1 MIYPSNQMSVEPY
14 ISFLLPCFNES
25 EVLIEMHRRVK
36 EVGEKLSKPYEVVF
50 VNDGSTDDTFHKM
63 VALTERDPM
72 LVIVDLSRNHGH
84 QLALSAGL
92 QCCAGE
98 RVLVLDADLQD
109 PPELLPQMLE
119 LMDQGADVVFAQR
132 RTRLG
137 DAPLKRFACAVF
149 YRLLQKLS
157 DTPIPLDTGDF
168 RLMSR
173 RVVNQILQMPERH
186 RFIRGMVSWVGY
198 RQVPFFYDREKRFAG
213 ETKYP
218 FFRLL
223 ALALDGIAA
232 SSTKPLMLASY
243 AGALFAFLCLGFIG
257 YAIYSLLFIGQT
269 PQGWTSLMIVVTLMG
284 SVQLFVLGIIGQYL
298 GRIHE
303 QVRGRPIFI
312 IRDIVRGRSL
322 S

>member
-1 MIYPSNQMSVEPY
+1 
-14 ISFLLPCFNES
+14 
-25 EVLIEMHRRVK
+25 
-36 EVGEKLSKPYEVVF
+36 
-50 VNDGSTDDTFHKM
+50 M
-63 VALTERDPM
+63 VAINPYDRTVTGLYHDASQNWFQQKPPY
-72 LVIVDLSRNHGH
+72 
-84 QLALSAGL
+84 AGP
-92 QCCAGE
+92 GGMNNF
-98 RVLVLDADLQD
+98 
-109 PPELLPQMLE
+109 PQ
-119 LMDQGADVVFAQR
+119 
-132 RTRLG
+132 
-137 DAPLKRFACAVF
+137 
-149 YRLLQKLS
+149 LLQKLS

-257 YAIYSLLFIGQT
+257 YAIYSLLFVGQT
-269 PQGWTSLMIVVTLMG
+269 PQG
-284 SVQLFVLGIIGQYL
+284 
-298 GRIHE
+298 
-303 QVRGRPIFI
+303 
-312 IRDIVRGRSL
+312 
-322 S
+322 

>member
-14 ISFLLPCFNES
+14 ISFLLPCYNES
-25 EVLIEMHRRVK
+25 EVLFEMHRRVK
-36 EVGEKLSKPYEVVF
+36 EVGEKLSKPYEIVF

-109 PPELLPQMLE
+109 PPELLTQMLE

-149 YRLLQKLS
+149 YH
-157 DTPIPLDTGDF
+157 
-168 RLMSR
+168 
-173 RVVNQILQMPERH
+173 ILTYQHSELTCSYLPMP
-186 RFIRGMVSWVGY
+186 M
-198 RQVPFFYDREKRFAG
+198 
-213 ETKYP
+213 
-218 FFRLL
+218 
-223 ALALDGIAA
+223 
-232 SSTKPLMLASY
+232 M
-243 AGALFAFLCLGFIG
+243 
-257 YAIYSLLFIGQT
+257 
-269 PQGWTSLMIVVTLMG
+269 
-284 SVQLFVLGIIGQYL
+284 
-298 GRIHE
+298 
-303 QVRGRPIFI
+303 
-312 IRDIVRGRSL
+312 
-322 S
+322 

>member
-1 MIYPSNQMSVEPY
+1 MTSTTNKNLVAPY
-14 ISFLLPCFNES
+14 VSFLLPCFNES
-25 EVLIEMHRRVK
+25 EVLNEMHRRVK
-36 EVGEKLSKPYEVVF
+36 DVGEKLAKPYEIVF
-50 VNDGSTDDTFHKM
+50 VNDGSTDDTYQKM
-63 VALTERDPM
+63 IVLTEIDPM

-92 QCCAGE
+92 QCCLGE

-109 PPELLPQMLE
+109 PPELLSQILV
-119 LMDQGADVVFAQR
+119 LMDRGADVVFAQR
-132 RTRLG
+132 RTRRG
-137 DAPLKRFACAVF
+137 DAPLKRIACAVF

-173 RVVNQILQMPERH
+173 RVVDKILQMPERH

-198 RQVPFFYDREKRFAG
+198 QQVPFFYDREKRFAG

-232 SSTKPLMLASY
+232 SSTRPLMLASY
-243 AGALFAFLCLGFIG
+243 AGGLFAILCFGFIV
-257 YAIYSLLFIGQT
+257 YAVYSLFFVGET

-312 IRDIVRGRSL
+312 IRDIVRGRSI

>member
-1 MIYPSNQMSVEPY
+1 ML
-14 ISFLLPCFNES
+14 F
-25 EVLIEMHRRVK
+25 EMHRRVK
-36 EVGEKLSKPYEVVF
+36 EVGEKLSKPYEIVF

-63 VALTERDPM
+63 VVLTEKDPM

-109 PPELLPQMLE
+109 PPELLTQMLE

-173 RVVNQILQMPERH
+173 RVVN
-186 RFIRGMVSWVGY
+186 
-198 RQVPFFYDREKRFAG
+198 
-213 ETKYP
+213 
-218 FFRLL
+218 
-223 ALALDGIAA
+223 
-232 SSTKPLMLASY
+232 
-243 AGALFAFLCLGFIG
+243 
-257 YAIYSLLFIGQT
+257 
-269 PQGWTSLMIVVTLMG
+269 
-284 SVQLFVLGIIGQYL
+284 
-298 GRIHE
+298 
-303 QVRGRPIFI
+303 
-312 IRDIVRGRSL
+312 
-322 S
+322 